1 MTSKASG
8 IVPSWHCADL
18 KSVTKVGGS
27 GWQGEA
33 ARGEQDGGGCRG
45 LGAAERRGSSAS
57 SNIVFDVDVCFSIHY
72 FQSKVHLPK
81 YRFSDH
87 EEICLY
93 FCKTKHR
100 QKSKLKTT
108 RYLII
113 AFSAPAFRLLPTVNQ
128 IPWRGEF
135 RGQERG
141 IREILKATVHRQ
153 RVAAQRAAQQGVL
166 ALHGQRGLRDR
177 GLGRLRARGATR
189 SDLPWAPTPGKKI
202 VLTGDIL
209 LFVPQSR
216 DTDRDCILKE
226 HPDRD
231 VCAAPDRPHF
241 PGWQRERN
249 CVPRLL
255 ALWPEQAARVQR
267 VLRLQ
272 GNHLQPAAILN
283 ETNCKYKM
291 SRPEATLHL
300 Y

>member
-1 MTSKASG
+1 MYAFQFIISKAKCIYRNIGFQIMKKFVCTSARRNIGRNLNWRPRDNCLQCARLSPPSYSESNSLTGRIQRSG
-8 IVPSWHCADL
+8 TRYS
-18 KSVTKVGGS
+18 
-27 GWQGEA
+27 GEA
-33 ARGEQDGGGCRG
+33 
-45 LGAAERRGSSAS
+45 
-57 SNIVFDVDVCFSIHY
+57 
-72 FQSKVHLPK
+72 
-81 YRFSDH
+81 
-87 EEICLY
+87 
-93 FCKTKHR
+93 
-100 QKSKLKTT
+100 
-108 RYLII
+108 
-113 AFSAPAFRLLPTVNQ
+113 TVQ
-128 IPWRGEF
+128 
-135 RGQERG
+135 
-141 IREILKATVHRQ
+141 RQ